1 MFDSIL
7 LQTDGRYEG
16 PEFDLDTRNSQ
27 IDTFANQGKVD
38 EKRFIKSG
46 FRKSEIIYQQ
56 DLQEKEHYTV

>member
-46 FRKSEIIYQQ
+46 FRKSEIIY
-56 DLQEKEHYTV
+56 